1 VGDHAYHM
9 MMKCNLA
16 VNTVRRWLGKPYWSL
31 SKAAKHKVKNAVE
44 FIGKYEEVVARAAG
58 ERGVDGV
65 VCGHIHTAEFRTFQH
80 NGRSI
85 EYWND
90 GDWVEGCNA
99 LVEHHDGRMEI
110 LHWPEEIARRTAGG
124 EAAAADAAR
133 EAA

>member
-1 VGDHAYHM
+1 M
-9 MMKCNLA
+9 
-16 VNTVRRWLGKPYWSL
+16 
-31 SKAAKHKVKNAVE
+31 KNAVE
-44 FIGKYEEVVARAAG
+44 FIGKYEEVVAKAAG

-65 VCGHIHTAEFRTFQH
+65 VCGHIHTAEFRNFEFE
-80 NGRSI
+80 GKRV

-110 LHWPEEIARRTAGG
+110 LNWPDIIKARKTQVMAQ
-124 EAAAADAAR
+124 EAVLDEVLNPHEPGVKMQKPQKKSRKASKKDRAR